1 MSPTG
6 GAAETKR
13 ARNACPYCGETLDV
27 GFGDFLPTK
36 GRGGAVRK
44 TCAGCRGQVR
54 LATSSQIAGVAGLM
68 LGLLGGAAVGA
79 HFAASLTDQM
89 TLVVLVGAAAGGF
102 LLSFVMGYTFLRF
115 DPDVAP
121 PPRQLR
127 VGGKRGKRGR

>member
-1 MSPTG
+1 MSTDG
-6 GAAETKR
+6 SDTKH
-13 ARNACPYCGETLDV
+13 ARNGCPYCGAALDV

-36 GRGGAVRK
+36 GRGGPVRK
-44 TCAGCRGQVR
+44 TCASCRGQVR

-79 HFAASLTDQM
+79 HFAASLSDQM
-89 TLVVLVGAAAGGF
+89 TLIVLGGAAAGGF

-121 PPRQLR
+121 PPRQVR
-127 VGGKRGKRGR
+127 ERGKRKRGR